1 MQGIYSYCIRSI
13 KCIELLSGGSMK
25 ILVINP
31 NSDQEMTR
39 KIQRSADTFVSGRY
53 EVTCVS
59 TPGAPSFIETYE
71 DQITAAPGIINLVKE
86 HQECDAFV
94 VACHCD
100 PNLGVL
106 REVTIKPVVGIG
118 EASMK
123 IASMLGHKFSVLAA
137 TEHSIPHKEVL
148 IQKYHLEKN
157 LASIRVP
164 ENAGTEEERYF
175 RAAEKAVTED
185 MAEVIVLGCAGMTGL
200 DKRLQGKLGVPVLDG
215 VICALI
221 IARGLVEY
229 GVSHSTI
236 RRYNPAP

>member
-1 MQGIYSYCIRSI
+1 MYKIHQMQRITITGV
-13 KCIELLSGGSMK
+13 SMK
-25 ILVINP
+25 ILIINP

-39 KIQRSADTFVSGRY
+39 KIQNTADTFASGRY

-71 DQITAAPGIINLVKE
+71 DQITAAPGMISLVRD

-100 PNLGVL
+100 PNLDVL
-106 REVTIKPVVGIG
+106 KEITRKPVVGIG

-123 IASMLGHKFSVLAA
+123 MASMLGHKFSVLSA
-137 TEHSIPHKEVL
+137 TEYSIPSKEVL
-148 IQKYHLEKN
+148 IQKYHLERS

-164 ENAGTEEERYF
+164 EIAGTEEERYF
-175 RAAEKAVTED
+175 RAAEEAITED

-200 DKRLQGKLGVPVLDG
+200 DKRLQRKLGVPVLDG

-221 IARGLVEY
+221 IARGLIEY
-229 GVSHSTI
+229 GVSHSKG
-236 RRYNPAP
+236 RQGHVPGS

>member
-1 MQGIYSYCIRSI
+1 
-13 KCIELLSGGSMK
+13 MK
-25 ILVINP
+25 ILIVNP

-39 KIQRSADTFVSGRY
+39 KIQRTADTFASGRY

-59 TPGAPSFIETYE
+59 TPGAPTFIETYE
-71 DQITAAPGIINLVKE
+71 DQITAAPGMINLVRE
-86 HQECDAFV
+86 HQEYDAFV

-100 PNLGVL
+100 PNLDVL
-106 REVTIKPVVGIG
+106 REVTRKPVVGIG

-123 IASMLGHKFSVLAA
+123 MASMLGHKFSVLAA
-137 TEHSIPHKEVL
+137 TEHSIPNKEVL
-148 IQKYHLEKN
+148 IQKYHLEKS
-157 LASIRVP
+157 LASIRAP
-164 ENAGTEEERYF
+164 ENEGTEEERYF

-200 DKRLQGKLGVPVLDG
+200 DKRLQEKLGVPVLDG

-229 GVSHSTI
+229 GVSHSKI
-236 RRYNPAP
+236 RRYNPTP